1 MNNRLP
7 GILVTGAS
15 GFIGRHFV
23 IAVSGKFRIF
33 CIARRSQKEA
43 GVPENGHTHWLQAD
57 ITQWKNL
64 LRVFEYVQEHGGTDY
79 VLHLAGYYDFTLN
92 ENPAYEET
100 NVTGTR

>member
-1 MNNRLP
+1 MNNQLP

-33 CIARRSQKEA
+33 CVARRSQKEA
-43 GVPENGHTHWLQAD
+43 GVPENDQTHWLQAD

-64 LRVFEYVQEHGGTDY
+64 LRVFEYVQGMCFS
-79 VLHLAGYYDFTLN
+79 V
-92 ENPAYEET
+92 
-100 NVTGTR
+100 